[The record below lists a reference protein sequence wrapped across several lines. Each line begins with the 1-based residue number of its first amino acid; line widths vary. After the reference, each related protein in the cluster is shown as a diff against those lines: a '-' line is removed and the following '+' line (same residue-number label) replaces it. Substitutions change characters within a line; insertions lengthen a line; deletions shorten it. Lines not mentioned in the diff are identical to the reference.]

1 VHAPEPPIAWRRA
14 WLRARRVA
22 RLPCHTNGVGCA
34 FHPRAVASNHS
45 MISCGSLGWCP
56 SKARRLRIRCTDS
69 VIFSHDPLN
78 GVYSGIIPWLNSHR
92 TISGVLCPAKLSQI
106 NSIRSGGTMLG
117 NVTRTVK
124 PSCHCAQNNRVSSGL
139 RVDVDSGNVASTSVN
154 SAFSQ
159 PWRTGLTVVVTPL
172 TLTSPVAG

>member
-1 VHAPEPPIAWRRA
+1 
-14 WLRARRVA
+14 
-22 RLPCHTNGVGCA
+22 
-34 FHPRAVASNHS
+34 
-45 MISCGSLGWCP
+45 
-56 SKARRLRIRCTDS
+56 
-69 VIFSHDPLN
+69 
-78 GVYSGIIPWLNSHR
+78 
-92 TISGVLCPAKLSQI
+92 
-106 NSIRSGGTMLG
+106 MLG